1 MKFTNKTDIFFD
13 LDHTLWD
20 FEKNS
25 ALAFEAIFEKH
36 AMAISLDTFL
46 EYYIPINFKYWKL
59 YQEEKITQ
67 QELRYSRFREV
78 FDLLH
83 YPIDDAKINLLAQ
96 EYIWYLPK
104 FNHLFDGAIEIL
116 DYLKPKYNLHI
127 ITNGFHEVQE
137 GKLKNA
143 NIDHYFI
150 TITNSE
156 KAGVKKPNPKIFEFA
171 LDLARTNKDKS
182 VMIGDSMEADIEGA
196 LNVGL
201 DAIFFSESDY
211 GDALKVP
218 QVRHLLELKKIL

>member
-36 AMAISLDTFL
+36 AMPISMETFL

-67 QELRYSRFREV
+67 QELRYSRFREA
-78 FDLLH
+78 FDLLQ

-96 EYIWYLPK
+96 EYINYLPK
-104 FNHLFDGAIEIL
+104 FNHLFEGAVEIL
-116 DYLKPKYNLHI
+116 DYLKPKYKLHI

-137 GKLKNA
+137 GKLRNA

-156 KAGVKKPNPKIFEFA
+156 KAGVKKPNPKIFEYA
-171 LDLARTNKDKS
+171 LDLAQTDKAKS

-211 GDALKVP
+211 GETLKVP

>member
-1 MKFTNKTDIFFD
+1 MRFTNKTDIFFD

-25 ALAFEAIFEKH
+25 ALAFEAIFEKY
-36 AMAISLDTFL
+36 AMPISMETFL
-46 EYYIPINFKYWKL
+46 EHYIPINFKYWKL

-78 FDLLH
+78 FDLLQ
-83 YPIDDAKINLLAQ
+83 YPIDDAQINLLAQ

-137 GKLKNA
+137 GKLRNA

-171 LDLARTNKDKS
+171 LDLARTDKNKS

>member
-25 ALAFEAIFEKH
+25 ALAFDAIFKKH
-36 AMAISLDTFL
+36 AMAISLENFL
-46 EYYIPINFKYWKL
+46 EYYIPVNFKYWKL

-67 QELRYSRFREV
+67 QELRYSRFKEV
-78 FDLLH
+78 FDLLD
-83 YPIDDAKINLLAQ
+83 YPIDDEQINFLAQ
-96 EYIWYLPK
+96 EYIHYLPT
-104 FNHLFDGAIEIL
+104 FNHLFEGAIEIL
-116 DYLKPKYNLHI
+116 DYLKSKYNLHI

-137 GKLKNA
+137 GKLRNA
-143 NIDHYFI
+143 NIAHYFI
-150 TITNSE
+150 TVTNSE
-156 KAGVKKPNPKIFEFA
+156 KAGVKKPNPIIFEYA
-171 LDLARTNKDKS
+171 LDIAKAEKDKS
-182 VMIGDSMEADIEGA
+182 IMIGDSMEADIQGA

-218 QVRHLLELKKIL
+218 QIRHLLELKKIL